1 MIHLRKLLKS
11 LLFGGNLWYIA
22 YIGEW
27 WRILEKKMTNKLF
40 RLMHFHRNVQSF
52 EKANTTSF
60 ILESRAKIMISSF
73 MCFFVEIISKVAY
86 GFANM
91 PTVCSLNCFYANPLL
106 ISNWKL
112 VSLKN
117 KLTFTKN
124 KLSKYIFH

>member
-1 MIHLRKLLKS
+1 MIHLWKLFKS
-11 LLFGGNLWYIA
+11 HLFGRNLWNIA

-27 WRILEKKMTNKLF
+27 WRILMTNKLF
-40 RLMHFHRNVQSF
+40 RLMHFHRNVDSF
-52 EKANTTSF
+52 EKAITTSF

-117 KLTFTKN
+117 KLTFTKH